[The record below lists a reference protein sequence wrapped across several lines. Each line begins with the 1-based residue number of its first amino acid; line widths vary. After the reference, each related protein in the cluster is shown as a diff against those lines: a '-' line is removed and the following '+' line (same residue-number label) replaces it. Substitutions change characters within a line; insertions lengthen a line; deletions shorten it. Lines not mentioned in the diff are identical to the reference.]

1 VCAAS
6 LHPCT
11 CLCRASGARGCTT
24 ALRVLQRTPSPMCAA
39 RPGAQVYVDTVG
51 DAVQYHERL
60 SLRYPGI
67 RRVRRPVRLPILQLC
82 MHMRV
87 LVAA

>member
-1 VCAAS
+1 
-6 LHPCT
+6 
-11 CLCRASGARGCTT
+11 
-24 ALRVLQRTPSPMCAA
+24 MCAA